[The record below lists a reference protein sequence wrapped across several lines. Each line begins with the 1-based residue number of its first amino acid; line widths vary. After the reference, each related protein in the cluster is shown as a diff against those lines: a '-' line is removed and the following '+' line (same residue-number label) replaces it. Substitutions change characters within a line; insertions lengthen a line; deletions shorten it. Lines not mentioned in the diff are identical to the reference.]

1 MSASPSSL
9 FDRAATAPARV
20 LVALALVAVTATTV
34 VAGHRHGASAP
45 AASVADAAA
54 EVPPAH
60 EPAVRRDV
68 VSRSGDRR
76 HGATTAAVRRAA
88 PLVRKPI
95 PTMPEARSDAAE
107 TVAAAEAS
115 AYNIPGHCLGWAREQ
130 ADIPSRY
137 ADAATAWEHARGRH
151 PGDLTPPEGA
161 AVYWLGGS
169 GGHGH
174 VAISVGGGLVRSSD
188 AGGYGVVATVPLR
201 RLTREWHLTYV
212 GWSDSVNGY
221 RIPGVART

>member
-9 FDRAATAPARV
+9 LERAANAPLRV
-20 LVALALVAVTATTV
+20 LVPLALVVVTATTV
-34 VAGHRHGASAP
+34 VAGHRHGASVPAP
-45 AASVADAAA
+45 PVAAAAADAA
-54 EVPPAH
+54 
-60 EPAVRRDV
+60 PAVEHDLRRDV
-68 VSRSGDRR
+68 VSRS
-76 HGATTAAVRRAA
+76 A

-95 PTMPEARSDAAE
+95 PTLPEARSDAAE
-107 TVAAAEAS
+107 TVAAAES
-115 AYNIPGHCLGWAREQ
+115 SSYNIPGHCLGWAREQ

-137 ADAATAWEHARGRH
+137 ADAATAWDHARGRH
-151 PGDLTPPEGA
+151 PGDLTPPKGA

-174 VAISVGGGLVRSSD
+174 IAISVGNGLVRSSD
-188 AGGYGVVATVPLR
+188 AGGSGVVATVPLR

>member
-1 MSASPSSL
+1 MPQAS
-9 FDRAATAPARV
+9 
-20 LVALALVAVTATTV
+20 
-34 VAGHRHGASAP
+34 
-45 AASVADAAA
+45 
-54 EVPPAH
+54 
-60 EPAVRRDV
+60 
-68 VSRSGDRR
+68 
-76 HGATTAAVRRAA
+76 
-88 PLVRKPI
+88 
-95 PTMPEARSDAAE
+95 SDAAE
-107 TVAAAEAS
+107 TVAAAKS
-115 AYNIPGHCLGWAREQ
+115 SSYNIPGHCLGWAREQ

-137 ADAATAWEHARGRH
+137 ADAATAWDHARGRH
-151 PGDLTPPEGA
+151 PGDLTPPKGA

-174 VAISVGGGLVRSSD
+174 IAISVGNGLVRSSD